1 VFVTAGLIWHFQNGC
16 PGWVEIHVGHA
27 GKQRFF
33 GIQRL
38 GFKAVFLGV
47 LCALVFSARLS
58 GNKTDIRLS
67 RSMLCFSVGVSA
79 FFIDAFSLRTRWSVL
94 SWSST
99 VFYDVRSFFGRCSQ
113 RWRCTVE
120 SRSARGVGCSESVML
135 YQVRSQ
141 SAEELQ
147 RSH

>member
-1 VFVTAGLIWHFQNGC
+1 MFVTAGLIWHFQHGG
-16 PGWVEIHVGHA
+16 PGRVEIHVGHA
-27 GKQRFF
+27 GKQCFF

-38 GFKAVFLGV
+38 GFKAVFPEV

-58 GNKTDIRLS
+58 GNKTDICLS
-67 RSMLCFSVGVSA
+67 RSMLSFSVGVSA
-79 FFIDAFSLRTRWSVL
+79 FLIDALFTPHSMVCFIMEFHC
-94 SWSST
+94 
-99 VFYDVRSFFGRCSQ
+99 FYDVRSFFGRWSQ
-113 RWRCTVE
+113 RWRHTVE
-120 SRSARGVGCSESVML
+120 SESVML